1 MCRGY
6 VESITVLPVGENAS
20 FSAVVSDV
28 YARKVPAQGSE
39 VVGEGAVK
47 QYWGRHRAR
56 LIWMGQRMV
65 PGIEA
70 GVELTFE
77 GMVRPVE
84 ALPTIYNPRY
94 EIIGRPRENQ

>member
-6 VESITVLPVGENAS
+6 VESITVRPFGDTAS
-20 FSAVVSDV
+20 FSVVVADLDKWQDPLRGVSG
-28 YARKVPAQGSE
+28 R
-39 VVGEGAVK
+39 GEDLG
-47 QYWGRHRAR
+47 QPYRDRHRAR

>member
-1 MCRGY
+1 M
-6 VESITVLPVGENAS
+6 ESITVLPVGENVS
-20 FSAVVSDV
+20 FSAVVSDIHT
-28 YARKVPAQGSE
+28 RKAPSQGPA
-39 VVGEGAVK
+39 VRGEGVA
-47 QYWGRHRAR
+47 QEHRARHRAR